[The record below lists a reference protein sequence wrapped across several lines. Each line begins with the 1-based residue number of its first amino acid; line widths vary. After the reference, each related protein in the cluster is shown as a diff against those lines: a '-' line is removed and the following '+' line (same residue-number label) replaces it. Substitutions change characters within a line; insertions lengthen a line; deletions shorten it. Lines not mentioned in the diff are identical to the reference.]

1 MVDGR
6 HPLDHQIQPG
16 TEAVGSGVE
25 LVVENAQMTVA
36 AADAAAVV
44 HFAAVGHAVAAGAG
58 GVVAPAHA
66 ARVNF
71 LAAVRDSIA
80 AHTCVVTPALVAA
93 IIHFAAVGHAVAAC
107 TR

>member
-16 TEAVGSGVE
+16 TEAVGSGVD
-25 LVVENAQMTVA
+25 LVVENAQMAVA
-36 AADAAAVV
+36 AADAAAVI
-44 HFAAVGHAVAAGAG
+44 HFAAVRHAVAAGAG

-71 LAAVRDSIA
+71 LAAEGLAITT
-80 AHTCVVTPALVAA
+80 HTRVVTPAHVAA
-93 IIHFAAVGHAVAAC
+93 IILFAAVGHAVAAC